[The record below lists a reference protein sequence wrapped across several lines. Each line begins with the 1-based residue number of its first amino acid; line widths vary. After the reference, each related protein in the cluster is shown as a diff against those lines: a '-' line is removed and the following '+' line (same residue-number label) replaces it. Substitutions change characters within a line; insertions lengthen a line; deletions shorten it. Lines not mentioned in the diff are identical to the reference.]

1 MCYLCGYNL
10 KKYSMKTF
18 SSVGRC
24 LKSLLLLLLL
34 LGYVSVSY
42 AGDDKKRVVLQAFWW
57 DYYNQNFD
65 DAYANYLTELAP
77 RLKEIGIN
85 AVWVPPFCK
94 NAGTN
99 SVGYAPFDYY
109 DLGDKYQKGR
119 TDKRAAANATRMGTK
134 DDLLRMI
141 AVMHANGIEVICDA
155 VLNHTTDPG
164 GEDGGAGGQDPA
176 AWDDKWKN
184 FRYVCYET
192 PYKDGSANDYLSR
205 KGRWPK
211 NWENFHPNEGHN
223 CNDGDWCSAWWGP
236 DNCFYEGAYGQS
248 SNAIYNPAQGPNYML
263 NNARDWAKWLK
274 KQTGVDG
281 FRWDAVKHFPEWVQ
295 QDISWNLKYGM
306 SDWSNGGEDMFNIG
320 EFIGGKD
327 QIDGYTAAVQYAN
340 GGSEFLM
347 GAFDVPLHSGVK
359 DVADGN
365 GYGNIGA
372 VVNSQLNMRYAVYGD
387 GHKIHRSTNYINS
400 HDNFR
405 PTLDDKGNY
414 IDDKWGSDMGGP
426 VHPNNWR
433 MPMAYAILSA
443 LDGNLCVY
451 MEDLFNLNN
460 SNRWT
465 HHPANATE
473 LPVRQDLVN
482 IIKAHQMLNYKWGDY
497 KVRWQD
503 ENLLI
508 IERSGRALIAITDDG
523 GDNWHNTWVDS
534 DFKDVDLKDYI
545 GNAGGT
551 PHVWSDGRVELWV
564 PPVTSYGKG
573 VAVWAPKGATNYTPY
588 RSHTT
593 VQEWEMAD
601 DLGDS
606 HCKSLGQGGQL
617 PAKSCAQR
625 LVGKIYAASGK
636 KITAIMHPANKGN
649 DITLALYDLD
659 GNLLAKANGTSDVT
673 VNYTP
678 AVSGWVAM
686 KVWNNSAENIGQ
698 KCWVRASYEA
708 PATVTNTMNDK
719 ADTRAS
725 VWTGKMGTTDWTDCG
740 NWEQGMTPTA
750 NSKVV
755 IPDNGDV
762 RPVISGNVTIKE
774 LLVENGKGNATAPDI
789 SVTGSLK
796 VTSSSKCL
804 EGVAYICG
812 NVILGTTEGDF
823 DNCAVDVET
832 LAANAEFSVFP
843 SPADEKLTI
852 TSSYLPKE
860 NITILNLTGQVVKQV
875 KMEQTIETIDVSNL
889 TSGIYIVT
897 DGANVKRFIK
907 R

>member
-1 MCYLCGYNL
+1 
-10 KKYSMKTF
+10 MKVT
-18 SSVGRC
+18 STLGRFAKVFC
-24 LKSLLLLLLL
+24 VLAVLSAFVLNA
-34 LGYVSVSY
+34 Y

-57 DYYNQNFD
+57 DYYNSNFD
-65 DAYANYLTELAP
+65 DAYANDLTELAP

-94 NAGTN
+94 NSGTN

-141 AVMHANGIEVICDA
+141 AVMHANGIEVICDG

-192 PYKDGSANDYLSR
+192 PYKDGGANDYLSR

-263 NNARDWAKWLK
+263 NNAREWAKWLK

-295 QDISWNLKYGM
+295 QDVSWNIKYGM
-306 SDWSNGGEDMFNIG
+306 SDWCNGGEDMFNIG

-327 QIDGYTAAVQYAN
+327 EIDGYTDRVMHAN
-340 GGSEFLM
+340 GGDEFLM
-347 GAFDVPLHSGVK
+347 GAFDVPLHSSVMGV
-359 DVADGN
+359 GRGE
-365 GYGNIGA
+365 GYGNVGS
-372 VVNSQLNMRYAVYGD
+372 VVNDQLGMRYAVYGD
-387 GHKIHRSTNYINS
+387 GHKVHRSTNYINS

-414 IDDKWGSDMGGP
+414 VSFSDDMGGP
-426 VHPNNWR
+426 LDPRNWR

-465 HHPANATE
+465 HHPASATE
-473 LPVRQDLVN
+473 LPVRQDIVN

-503 ENLLI
+503 EDLLI
-508 IERSGRALIAITDDG
+508 IERSGRALIAISDAG

-534 DFKDVDLKDYI
+534 DFRDVDLKDYMGYSG
-545 GNAGGT
+545 GN
-551 PHVWSDGRVELWV
+551 PHAWSDGRVELWV
-564 PPVTSYGKG
+564 PPVTGYGKG
-573 VAVWAPKGATNYTPY
+573 VAIWAPAGATGYTPY

-636 KITAIMHPANKGN
+636 KITAIMHPANNGN

-659 GNLLAKANGTSDVT
+659 GNLLAKANGTKDVT

-678 AVSGWVAM
+678 TASGWVAM
-686 KVWNNSAENIGQ
+686 KVWNNSAQNIGQ

-708 PATVTNTMNDK
+708 PASVSNTMSDR

-762 RPVISGNVTIKE
+762 RPVITGNVTIKE
-774 LLVENGKGNATAPDI
+774 LLVEKGKGSIEKPDI

-796 VTSSSKCL
+796 VTSSSTCL
-804 EGVAYICG
+804 EGTAYICG
-812 NVILGTTEGDF
+812 NAILGTTEGDF
-823 DNCAVDVET
+823 NNCTVDVET
-832 LAANAEFSVFP
+832 LAADADFTVFP

-860 NITILNLTGQVVKQV
+860 NITIMNLTGQVVKQI

-897 DGANVKRFIK
+897 DGTNVKRFIK

>member
-1 MCYLCGYNL
+1 
-10 KKYSMKTF
+10 MKTF

-34 LGYVSVSY
+34 LGFVSVSY

-119 TDKRAAANATRMGTK
+119 TDTRDAANATRMGTK

-155 VLNHTTDPG
+155 VMNHTTDPG
-164 GEDGGAGGQDPA
+164 GEDGGAGGQDPQA
-176 AWDDKWKN
+176 RDDKWKN

-192 PYKDGSANDYLSR
+192 PYIDGGEKDYLSR

-211 NWENFHPNEGHN
+211 NWQNFHPNEGHDS
-223 CNDGDWCSAWWGP
+223 NDGNWCSAWWGP
-236 DNCFYEGAYGQS
+236 DNCFYENAYGKS
-248 SNAIYNPAQGPNYML
+248 SNAIYNPEQGPNYML
-263 NNARDWAKWLK
+263 NNAREWAMWLK

-306 SDWSNGGEDMFNIG
+306 SDWCNGGEDMFNIG
-320 EFIGGKD
+320 EYIGSKD
-327 QIDGYTAAVQYAN
+327 EIDNYTNSVKYSN
-340 GGSEFLM
+340 GGAEFLM
-347 GAFDVPLHSGVK
+347 GAFDVPLHSTVK
-359 DVADGN
+359 SVAEGDGN
-365 GYGNIGA
+365 SDVSSPISN
-372 VVNSQLNMRYAVYGD
+372 QLNNRYAVYGD
-387 GHKIHRSTNYINS
+387 GYKVHRSTNYINS

-405 PTLDDKGNY
+405 PTLDNNGNY
-414 IDDKWGSDMGGP
+414 VDDKWGSDMGGP
-426 VHPNNWR
+426 LHPNNWR

-443 LDGNLCVY
+443 MDGNLCVF

-465 HHPANATE
+465 HHPDSETE
-473 LPVRQDLVN
+473 LPVRQDIVN
-482 IIKAHQMLNYKWGDY
+482 VIKAHQKLNYKWGDY
-497 KVRWQD
+497 KVRYQD
-503 ENLLI
+503 TDLLI
-508 IERSGRALIAITDDG
+508 IERSGRALIAITDAG

-534 DFKDVDLKDYI
+534 DFRDVELTDYMGYSG
-545 GNAGGT
+545 GNPT
-551 PHVWSDGRVELWV
+551 VWPDGRVELWV
-564 PPVTSYGKG
+564 PPVTEYGRG
-573 VAVWAPKGATNYTPY
+573 VAIWAPKDAIEYTPY
-588 RSHTT
+588 RDHTT

-617 PAKSCAQR
+617 PDKSCAQR
-625 LVGKIYAASGK
+625 LVGKVYVAEGK
-636 KITAIMHPANKGN
+636 EVTAIMHPANEGN
-649 DITLALYDLD
+649 DITLAIYDLD
-659 GNLLAKANGTSDVT
+659 GNLLDKSNGTKDVT
-673 VNYTP
+673 VNYSPTT
-678 AVSGWVAM
+678 SGWIAM
-686 KVWNNSAENIGQ
+686 KVWNNSVSNIGQ
-698 KCWVRASYEA
+698 KCWVRVSYQA
-708 PATVTNTMNDK
+708 PATVKNTMSDR

-740 NWEQGMTPTA
+740 NWEQGMTPTIT
-750 NSKVV
+750 SRVV

-762 RPVISGNVTIKE
+762 RPVITGNVTIKE
-774 LLVENGKGNATAPDI
+774 LLIEKGEGSESAPDI
-789 SVTGSLK
+789 SVTGTLK
-796 VTSSSKCL
+796 VTSTSTCL
-804 EGVAYICG
+804 DGTAYICG
-812 NVILGTTEGDF
+812 NAILGSTQGEF
-823 DNCAVDVET
+823 NNCAVDVEM
-832 LAANAEFSVFP
+832 LASEADFTIFP
-843 SPADEKLTI
+843 SPATETLTI
-852 TSSYLPKE
+852 TSSYQPKDK
-860 NITILNLTGQVVKQV
+860 IRIMSLTGQEVLEI
-875 KMEQTIETIDVSNL
+875 KMEQTIETIDITGLSA
-889 TSGIYIVT
+889 GIYIVS
-897 DGANVKRFIK
+897 DGKNVKRFIK